1 MNAAPPHP
9 HKAPRGRTAAG
20 PRRAA
25 VENLAMLLSAGVDTA
40 SALDATAAGVRSRE
54 LRRRLTDA
62 AADVQ
67 AGQPVWEALAAQRL
81 LSAHQTWLVRIGE
94 ESGTLTRHI
103 GAVVDQERREE
114 TFQRRLTSA
123 LLYPVIVIVIAGAVG
138 LGVSWL
144 ILPRLVTVFRSLR
157 VDLPALTQLLLDLGV
172 FLSRNGFWAVP
183 AAALS
188 ALILAYIFFGAPRT
202 RWIGQSFLL
211 RMPGFGR
218 LIREVELA
226 RLGSVVGSLLQAGVP
241 VPEALAALSES
252 ASFHPYPLL
261 YRHLHEQ
268 VTAGRTLQEALEAWK
283 GSGRFIPTTVRQVL
297 ATAEQSGQL
306 AAATAQLGQ
315 AYERRLETTTKDL
328 VAVVE
333 PLMLFLVWIGVV
345 GLAAAVITPIYSV
358 LQGIQR

>member
-1 MNAAPPHP
+1 
-9 HKAPRGRTAAG
+9 
-20 PRRAA
+20 
-25 VENLAMLLSAGVDTA
+25 MLLAAGVDTA
-40 SALDATAAGVRSRE
+40 SALTATAAGVRNRE

-67 AGQPVWEALAAQRL
+67 AGQPIWEALAGQKL
-81 LSAHQTWLVRIGE
+81 LSAHQTWLVRVGE

-103 GAVVDQERREE
+103 GAVVEQERREE
-114 TFQRRLTSA
+114 SFQRRLMSA

-157 VDLPALTQLLLDLGV
+157 VDLPALTQLLLDAGV
-172 FLSRNGFWAVP
+172 FLSKNGVWAVP
-183 AAALS
+183 AAALVL
-188 ALILAYIFFGAPRT
+188 ALLGYLLFAAPRT
-202 RWIGQSFLL
+202 RWIGQVLL
-211 RMPGFGR
+211 LGTPGFGR

-241 VPEALAALSES
+241 IPEALAALAES
-252 ASFHPYPLL
+252 AAFHPYPRL
-261 YRHLHEQ
+261 YRHLYSQ
-268 VTAGRTLQEALEAWK
+268 VAAGRTLDEALEAWS
-283 GSGRFIPTTVRQVL
+283 GSGRFIPATVRQVL

-306 AAATAQLGQ
+306 AAATVQLGQ

-328 VAVVE
+328 VAIVE
-333 PLMLFLVWIGVV
+333 PLMLFIVWIGVV
-345 GLAAAVITPIYSV
+345 GLAASIITPIYSV